1 MDLKPNGSEIMV
13 TNENKREYI
22 EYVYAHLQFF
32 IIVNSMSGGLYLDH
46 LSKQIAPWPA
56 RLSSFRKFR
65 L

>member
-32 IIVNSMSGGLYLDH
+32 IILNSMSGGLNLDH
-46 LSKQIAPWPA
+46 LSKQHPGQQGCLRSESPD
-56 RLSSFRKFR
+56 FE
-65 L
+65 